1 MQLAVRREC
10 SFRQMLVHASATPA
24 YRGVRPGASECST
37 PLTTQSAKTMT
48 RNLTLFGAYLVALV
62 LMAAGYAA
70 VPAATAQST
79 SSPAVL
85 TVAEGP

>member
-1 MQLAVRREC
+1 
-10 SFRQMLVHASATPA
+10 
-24 YRGVRPGASECST
+24 
-37 PLTTQSAKTMT
+37 MT